1 MRDVEVGPSDGLDE
15 GKCKCN
21 AVKDW
26 LRDSLPRHIERR
38 LQGLPKP
45 GNPWS
50 IHNTNKAIYPLA
62 DRLSVPV

>member
-1 MRDVEVGPSDGLDE
+1 
-15 GKCKCN
+15 
-21 AVKDW
+21 
-26 LRDSLPRHIERR
+26 
-38 LQGLPKP
+38 LPKP